1 MKRSKAVQQMAANP
15 QIPEIYEVGQL
26 PPAPQ
31 LPEQLLLRP
40 TEVARVLGIGRSTV
54 YELIHA
60 GELPTIHV
68 GRAVRISRRA
78 VETWIE
84 EHTAAEGLHRVARP

>member
-1 MKRSKAVQQMAANP
+1 MKRGKAVQQIATSP
-15 QIPEIYEVGQL
+15 QIQKVDQL
-26 PPAPQ
+26 TPAPQ
-31 LPEQLLLRP
+31 FPEQLLLRP

-78 VETWIE
+78 VEAWIE
-84 EHTAAEGLHRVARP
+84 QRTAAEELHQIALP

>member
-1 MKRSKAVQQMAANP
+1 MKRGKVALKPTTTSLAQ
-15 QIPEIYEVGQL
+15 EIYEVSQ
-26 PPAPQ
+26 PVPATQ

-78 VETWIE
+78 VEAWIE
-84 EHTAAEGLHRVARP
+84 QRTAAEEPHRAAML